1 MSCPFRRCQ
10 RSCQTSF
17 VCGKAV
23 KPCAVGGAVVIE
35 EKLIEGELDSRAGDA
50 ELFVIDRRV
59 EALAVVHAGRQSG
72 RSVKKSRGAKV
83 SAEEAREVQRR
94 KQIDRGRG
102 VVVGCGGGILGG
114 GGVG

>member
-59 EALAVVHAGRQSG
+59 EALAVVHVGRQSDA
-72 RSVKKSRGAKV
+72 KSRGAEV
-83 SAEEAREVQRR
+83 SAEEAGEVQRR
-94 KQIDRGRG
+94 KQIGPGRG
-102 VVVGCGGGILGG
+102 VVVGCGGG
-114 GGVG
+114 VG